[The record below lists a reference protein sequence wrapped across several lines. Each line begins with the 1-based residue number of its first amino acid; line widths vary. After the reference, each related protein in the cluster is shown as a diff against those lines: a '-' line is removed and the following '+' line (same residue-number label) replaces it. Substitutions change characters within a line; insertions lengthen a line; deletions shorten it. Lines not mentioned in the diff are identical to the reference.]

1 MEPQSAVERLKEL
14 DREIRVLVHAQ
25 SVLNWDQETQMPEA
39 AVEERA
45 EQIAA
50 LEGII
55 HERKT
60 SDEIGELLSDCG
72 ARDGN
77 PGGENTLASLDRAF
91 LRQLHRQFRRHTKL
105 PSKLVTDIAMTASR
119 AQSIWQSARAHNDFG
134 VFAPHLKRLVEL
146 RIESAE
152 LLGYEEHPYD
162 ALLDE
167 FEPWATTSF
176 VTGVFDDLR
185 ESLVPLVR
193 QIASAKQHRNVLEGR
208 RFHRAGQEAFGRFVL
223 EHMGY
228 EFSRGRLDVSAH
240 PFTDKLGR
248 DDVRV
253 TTRYNEE
260 FLTSS
265 IFGTIHEGGHALY
278 ELGFPKSIKDTILGE
293 GASMG
298 IHESQSRLWEN
309 FIGRSLPFWR
319 YFYPHLQRQFPDE
332 LADVGL
338 DDYYRAVNRVEPTF
352 IRVEAD
358 EVTYSLHII
367 LRFNLEKQ
375 LVTRELEVEDLPDAW
390 REESKTLLGI
400 VPRSDADGV
409 LQDIHWSLG
418 AIGYF
423 PTYALGNLYAAQFY
437 ASLRRSVPEL
447 DERLA
452 AGDLS
457 PVLSWLRSNVHA
469 PGSTMT
475 PAELCE
481 EVTGASL
488 DAGHFVSYLR
498 EKYAGI
504 YDVR

>member
-1 MEPQSAVERLKEL
+1 MDPQSAVERLKDL
-14 DREIRVLVHAQ
+14 DREIRVLMHAQ

-45 EQIAA
+45 EQISA

-55 HERKT
+55 HARII
-60 SDEIGELLSDCG
+60 SAEIGDLLAEAG
-72 ARDGN
+72 ASEEN
-77 PGGENTLASLDRAF
+77 PSGAKTLTSLDRSF
-91 LRQLHRQFRRHTKL
+91 LRQLHRQYRRHTRL
-105 PSKLVTDIAMTASR
+105 PSKLVTDIAKTASR
-119 AQSIWQSARAHNDFG
+119 AQSIWQSARASSEFS
-134 VFAPHLKRLVEL
+134 VFAPHLKHLVDL

-167 FEPWATTSF
+167 FEPWTSTAF
-176 VTGVFDDLR
+176 VTAVFDDLR
-185 ESLVPLVR
+185 DRLVPLVKE
-193 QIASAKQHRNVLEGR
+193 IAGAKQGPSALEGR
-208 RFHRAGQEAFGRFVL
+208 RFPRAGQEAFGRFVL
-223 EHMGY
+223 EHLGY
-228 EFSRGRLDVSAH
+228 ELSRGRLDVSAH

-248 DDVRV
+248 DDVRI
-253 TTRYNEE
+253 TTRYSED
-260 FLTSS
+260 FLPSS
-265 IFGTIHEGGHALY
+265 IFGTIHEAGHALY

-293 GASMG
+293 GVSMG

-319 YFYPHLQRQFPDE
+319 YFYPHLREQFPEE
-332 LADVGL
+332 LADVSL
-338 DDYYRAVNRVEPTF
+338 EDFHRAVNRVEPTF

-367 LRFNLEKQ
+367 LRFNLEKK
-375 LVTRELEVEDLPDAW
+375 LVTRELAVDDLPDAW
-390 REESKTLLGI
+390 REESKQLLGI
-400 VPRSDADGV
+400 VPKKDADGV

-437 ASLRRSVPEL
+437 ASLRRAIGDL
-447 DERLA
+447 DEYLE

-481 EVTGASL
+481 EVTGAPL
-488 DAGHFVSYLR
+488 DAGHFVSYLQ
-498 EKYAGI
+498 EKYGNI
-504 YDVR
+504 YGLR